1 MVKLESA
8 VSFASLGLIVMFI
21 LLLYSFI
28 SFLIG
33 PMSQGPDIV
42 VQPEGVLIQV
52 ISISAAPGV
61 ILAGIAYGLVKNYGS
76 KRIGIILCI
85 SGAILLIG
93 TVLIQGMIPKIPEI
107 VVIPQIIPLSYA
119 FMAAGVGI
127 IIIGIIAYM
136 KEGKRQRPIGE
147 EEHTSELQS
156 RLHLVC
162 R

>member
-93 TVLIQGMIPKIPEI
+93 TVLIQGMVPKIPEI
-107 VVIPQIIPLSYA
+107 VIIPQIIPLSYA

-147 EEHTSELQS
+147 EDI
-156 RLHLVC
+156 
-162 R
+162 

>member
-76 KRIGIILCI
+76 KRIGITLCI

-93 TVLIQGMIPKIPEI
+93 TVLIQSMIPKIPEI
-107 VVIPQIIPLSYA
+107 VIIPQIIPLSYA

-127 IIIGIIAYM
+127 IIIGIIGYM

-147 EEHTSELQS
+147 ENT
-156 RLHLVC
+156 
-162 R
+162 

>member
-8 VSFASLGLIVMFI
+8 ISLASLGLIVMFI
-21 LLLYSFI
+21 VLLYSFI

-61 ILAGIAYGLVKNYGS
+61 ILAGIAYGLVKSYGS
-76 KRIGIILCI
+76 KKIGSILCI

-93 TVLIQGMIPKIPEI
+93 IVLIQGMIPKIPEI
-107 VVIPQIIPLSYA
+107 VFVPGIIPLSYA
-119 FMAAGVGI
+119 FLAAGIGI
-127 IIIGIIAYM
+127 IMIGIIAFM
-136 KEGKRQRPIGE
+136 REGKRQRPIGE
-147 EEHTSELQS
+147 ENIE
-156 RLHLVC
+156 R
-162 R
+162 